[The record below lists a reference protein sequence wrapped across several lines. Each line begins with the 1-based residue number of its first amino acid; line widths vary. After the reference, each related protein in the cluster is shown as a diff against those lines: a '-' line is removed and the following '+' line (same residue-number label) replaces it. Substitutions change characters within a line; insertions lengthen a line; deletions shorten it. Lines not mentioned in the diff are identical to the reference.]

1 MCHRLST
8 SGSGPKRASTSAFSL
23 VEMLIAV
30 GVGGIV
36 LAAVCALTMYSARSF
51 VAIGNYIALDQA
63 SRNALDNLSLAIRQ
77 TSDLKSYSPSAL
89 TFANP
94 DGSELV
100 VAWNSG
106 TREVTMKQNNTTKTL
121 LTECDYL
128 RFNISQR
135 TPINGVFGFY
145 PASGPSTCKLV
156 DVSWRCSRTMLGKK
170 FHTESVQTA
179 KIVIRN

>member
-1 MCHRLST
+1 MRMRPISP
-8 SGSGPKRASTSAFSL
+8 GPGKKRSSIRAFSL
-23 VEMLIAV
+23 SEMLVATAI
-30 GVGGIV
+30 GGIV

-51 VAIGNYIALDQA
+51 VAIGNYIELDQA
-63 SRNALDNLSLAIRQ
+63 SRNALDSLSLAIRQ
-77 TSDLKSYSPSAL
+77 TAELKSYSPTSL

-94 DGSELV
+94 DGSEVV

-106 TREVTMKQNNTTKTL
+106 TRKVTLKQNNTIKTL

-128 RFNISQR
+128 RFNMSQR
-135 TPINGVFGFY
+135 NPINGVFGFY